1 MSATI
6 EIIAATM
13 LLQFVCQAMRFWV
26 GFGSPFWGGIWAG
39 SGRRRVAFWA
49 AMSRILGAA
58 LSRLLGAA
66 MSRLLGGLY
75 AAPSGQGTS
84 TILPCVWRFS
94 SS

>member
-58 LSRLLGAA
+58 LSRLLG
-66 MSRLLGGLY
+66 GLY